1 MNHQDSVDD
10 INKAA
15 YANAESLGWFDDLDF
30 ILDTEAVIL
39 KEITPIIRDR
49 KLLDIGIGGG
59 RTTQFL
65 LEISRDYTGIDYTP
79 RYVELAQ
86 KKYPAAKILCCD
98 TRDLRVLDEQTFD
111 FVLISFNGIDYM
123 AHDDRMRTLKEIH
136 RVLKP
141 NGLFMFST
149 HNRDY
154 RYFDKLPWQEGRL
167 DLDHLRSCLHTLIHL
182 RQHYR
187 MKKHEVRTGHYAIV
201 NDTAHEFSL
210 LTYYISISEQMKQ
223 LGEAGFVD
231 TAPYDIE
238 GNPTTCDSNSAWIY
252 YLTRRGA

>member
-1 MNHQDSVDD
+1 MNHKDSIDD

-15 YANAESLGWFDDLDF
+15 YANAEGLGWFDDLDF
-30 ILDTEAVIL
+30 MLETEAAIL
-39 KEITPIIRDR
+39 KEITPCIRDK

-86 KKYPAAKILCCD
+86 TKYPAAKILGCD
-98 TRDLRVLDEQTFD
+98 ARDLRVFDERTFD

-123 AHDDRMRTLKEIH
+123 SHDDRMRTLKEIH
-136 RVLKP
+136 RVLQP
-141 NGLFMFST
+141 EGLFMFSS
-149 HNRDY
+149 HHRDY
-154 RYFDKLPWQEGRL
+154 KYFDKLPWQERRL

-210 LTYYISISEQMKQ
+210 LTYYISIAEQMKQ
-223 LGEAGFVD
+223 LGAAGFVEV
-231 TAPYDIE
+231 AAYDIE
-238 GNPTTCDSNSAWIY
+238 GNRTRHDSNSAWIY
-252 YLTRRGA
+252 YLARRGA